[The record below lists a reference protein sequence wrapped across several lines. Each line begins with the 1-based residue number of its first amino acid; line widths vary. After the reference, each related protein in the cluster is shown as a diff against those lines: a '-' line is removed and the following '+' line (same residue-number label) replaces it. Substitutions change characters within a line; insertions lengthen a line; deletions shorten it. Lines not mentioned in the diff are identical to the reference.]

1 MAEEKISYQEIIKKI
16 KPELEKTIN
25 FLEKEL
31 QGIRSSRA
39 SPALVE
45 NIEVECFGQK
55 FPLKQLAAISISGPR
70 QILIQP
76 WDASYIE
83 GIVKSFEKKSPGF
96 SIAVEKNL
104 IRIDLPFLSQEFRE
118 NLLKMVSQK
127 REQARQT
134 VRRWRE
140 KAWGE
145 IQEKFREG
153 KVSED
158 NKYRSKE
165 ELQKL
170 IDQYNEKIEEMVERK
185 KKEIME

>member
-39 SPALVE
+39 SPSLVE
-45 NIEVECFGQK
+45 DIEVECFGQK
-55 FPLKQLAAISISGPR
+55 FPLKQLAAISITSPR
-70 QILIQP
+70 EILIQP
-76 WDASYIE
+76 WDSSYIE
-83 GIVKSFEKKSPGF
+83 GIVKALEKKPLGF
-96 SIAVEKNL
+96 SIAVEKNSV
-104 IRIDLPFLSQEFRE
+104 RINLPSLSQEFRE
-118 NLLKMVSQK
+118 SLLKIVSQK

-140 KAWGE
+140 EAWGE

-153 KVSED
+153 KISED
-158 NKYRSKE
+158 HKYKAKN
-165 ELQKL
+165 ELQKM
-170 IDQYNEKIEEMVERK
+170 IDEYNEKIDEMAERK